1 MRHIFS
7 FLILLLFAT
16 NIKAQYYS
24 SGADPANVKWRQL
37 RSESFRVV
45 YPEEFEQ
52 EAKRFIAIMDSLYTY
67 GGYTLDHTPKPID
80 VLIHSRSAYSNGF
93 VSWAPKRIEIYS
105 TPHQDMIA
113 QDWLT
118 QLAIHEFRH
127 VVQID
132 KLNKGFT
139 KALTIPFGQQAIGA
153 VLGLYA
159 PLWFLEGDAT
169 LTETTLS
176 QSGRGRRPSFEQ
188 ELRAQLLEK
197 EIYHYDKAYFG
208 SYKNYVPN
216 HYNMGYLLT
225 AGARHKYGADVWERA
240 LDEAGRKSWSV
251 TPFNRGIKSVTG
263 KHKVPLYDEVFSD
276 WQYNWQQQF
285 DSINYSPVRY
295 ISKRDT
301 RYKNYRYPTPIGSM
315 HLLAEI
321 NGPGELNHF
330 AKINI
335 ETGEEEKLLITG
347 NREREPFSYANGV
360 LAWTELEQHP
370 RWNNQYFTVIRTLDL
385 STNKQTK
392 ITSQSRYKA
401 PALSPDASIIAVVHT
416 SYSNEY
422 SLHLLETKTGNII
435 REIKIPDNAY
445 PLTPDWNETGDQ
457 LVMAMINPSG
467 KKLTILSL
475 ENEQW
480 TDITQPA
487 YTEIRFPKWKGQ
499 HIYFS
504 GSYNGIEN
512 IYRIGIN
519 GENLEKL
526 TESKFGAAY
535 ATMDSDNNI
544 YFQDYTSDGY
554 LIASAP
560 LKQLQ
565 PSSEI
570 AQQLPV
576 EPYINKLQKDEKGM
590 PQLDSLNTN
599 EYASKKYSKWNLFNF
614 HSWAPLY
621 MNVNDAELSTGA
633 SILSQNL
640 LGTTLTSFGYNADKL
655 FSREKF
661 RFNLSYQEW
670 WPVFELDIRL
680 GNEAIEGMYLNDIEY
695 YINSFDAKP
704 NHSLIDLE
712 MKLPL
717 NFTRGKYLRRVEPSL
732 GMSYQY
738 SADFNYTRYYLE
750 LDDNGEPVIE
760 DGKYVV
766 DYTEQRNY
774 LGIDIKSVDYSLF
787 AYNLLRTTQRD
798 VATRWGQVIELNY
811 RHTPMDGWN
820 YGSILGLHT
829 RLYFPGIGRHHAIRI
844 DNGWQKKTKGDT
856 NGQMGNYNSYR
867 LYSDYLNF
875 PRGVDRFY
883 NDELY
888 SFKGDYMMP
897 VLNPDFN
904 IPGVLYLKRIT
915 TNLFY
920 DYAQATQHLQLT
932 ETNQWIT
939 QTASVSSFGTEIR
952 GELHPFRFVFPIT
965 VGYRYARLPDTSNNH
980 HEFLLSMG
988 LSGLVVGK
996 QANR

>member
-1 MRHIFS
+1 MRNILFL
-7 FLILLLFAT
+7 LILLPFAT
-16 NIKAQYYS
+16 QINAQYYS
-24 SGADPANVKWRQL
+24 SGADPANVKWRQI

-52 EAKRFIAIMDSLYTY
+52 EAKRFIAIMDSLHAY
-67 GGYTLDHTPKPID
+67 GGYSLNHTPKPID
-80 VLIHSRSAYSNGF
+80 ILVHSRSAYSNGF

-105 TPHQDMIA
+105 TPHQDMMP
-113 QDWLT
+113 QEWLT
-118 QLAIHEFRH
+118 QLAIHEYRH

-139 KALTIPFGQQAIGA
+139 KALTIPFGQQAVGA

-176 QSGRGRRPSFEQ
+176 ESGRGRRPSFEQ

-216 HYNMGYLLT
+216 HYNMGYHLV
-225 AGARHKYGADVWERA
+225 AGARHTYGADVWERA
-240 LDEAGRKSWSV
+240 LDEAGRNSWSV

-263 KHKVPLYDEVFSD
+263 KNKVPLYDEVFNNWRD
-276 WQYNWQQQF
+276 RWQQQL
-285 DSINYSPVRY
+285 DSISYLTVRH
-295 ISKRDT
+295 ITSRDT
-301 RYKNYRYPTPIGSM
+301 RYKNYRYPTPIDSTY
-315 HLLAEI
+315 LLVEI
-321 NGPGELNHF
+321 SGPGELNHF

-335 ETGEEEKLLITG
+335 QTGEEEKLLITG
-347 NREREPFSYANGV
+347 SREREPFSYAKNK

-392 ITSQSRYKA
+392 ISSQSRYKA
-401 PALSPDASIIAVVHT
+401 PSLSPDGTAIAAVHT
-416 SYSNEY
+416 SYSNQY
-422 SLHLLETKTGNII
+422 SVHLLEAKTGTLVK
-435 REIKIPDNAY
+435 EIQIPDGAY
-445 PLTPDWNETGDQ
+445 PLTPSWNENGDQ
-457 LVMAMINPSG
+457 LVMVLLGTMG
-467 KKLTILSL
+467 KKLVTLSL
-475 ENEQW
+475 EDELW
-480 TDITQPA
+480 TDITQPSFN
-487 YTEIRFPKWKGQ
+487 EIRFPKFKGK

-504 GSYNGIEN
+504 GSYSGIEN
-512 IYRIGIN
+512 IYRIDAK

-526 TESKFGAAY
+526 SESKFGAAY
-535 ATMDSDNNI
+535 ATMGDNGNI
-544 YFQDYTSDGY
+544 YYQDYTSDGY
-554 LIASAP
+554 LIATAS
-560 LKQLQ
+560 LKQLH
-565 PSSEI
+565 PGNEI
-570 AQQLPV
+570 AQQLPA
-576 EPYINKLQKDEKGM
+576 ESFINKLQEDEKGM
-590 PQLDSLNTN
+590 PQLDSLPSSQYT
-599 EYASKKYSKWNLFNF
+599 SKKYSKWNLFNF
-614 HSWAPLY
+614 HSWAPMY
-621 MNVNDAELSTGA
+621 MNMNDTELSTGA

-640 LGTTLTSFGYNADKL
+640 LGTTFTSIGYNADKQ

-661 RFNLSYQEW
+661 SFNLSYQAW
-670 WPVFELDIRL
+670 WPVFDLDIKL
-680 GNEAIEGMYLNDIEY
+680 GNEAIEGMYINETDY
-695 YINSFDAKP
+695 YINSYDAKP
-704 NHSLIDLE
+704 NHALIDLE

-717 NFTRGKYLRRVEPSL
+717 NFSRGKYLRRLEPSVGL
-732 GMSYQY
+732 SYQQ
-738 SADFNYTRYYLE
+738 STDFDYLRHYLA
-750 LDDNGEPVIE
+750 LDDNGEPVME
-760 DGKYVV
+760 NGKYIL
-766 DYTEQRNY
+766 DYTEKLSYQ
-774 LGIDIKSVDYSLF
+774 GIDIKSVDYSLF

-811 RHTPMDGWN
+811 RHTPFAGWN
-820 YGSILGLHT
+820 YGSILGVHT

-844 DNGWQKKTKGDT
+844 DNGWQKKTKGDA

-867 LYSDYLNF
+867 MYSDYLNF

-897 VLNPDFN
+897 VLNPDLN

-920 DYAQATQHLQLT
+920 DYAHATQRLEVT
-932 ETNQWIT
+932 ETRQWTT

-952 GELHPFRFVFPIT
+952 AELHPFRFVFPIT
-965 VGYRYARLPDTSNNH
+965 VGYRYARLPDMRKNH

-988 LSGLVVGK
+988 ISGLVVGQ
-996 QANR
+996 QAGR